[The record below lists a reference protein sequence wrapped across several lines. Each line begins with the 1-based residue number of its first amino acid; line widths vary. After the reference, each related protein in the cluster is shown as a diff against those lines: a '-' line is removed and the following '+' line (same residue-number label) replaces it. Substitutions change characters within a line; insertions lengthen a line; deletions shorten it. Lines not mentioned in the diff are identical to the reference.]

1 MSDTDSD
8 QSQSIPEQALVLQIN
23 QFLHMAD
30 VAMHEY
36 KSSLAREMRTTSQAR
51 RVGTIRS
58 RIGEAPM
65 EAPKKPL

>member
-36 KSSLAREMRTTSQAR
+36 KSSLAREMRTNESSPLSWDNPIADR
-51 RVGTIRS
+51 RSADG
-58 RIGEAPM
+58 GA
-65 EAPKKPL
+65 